1 MGWNM
6 TEILESRAYTELV
19 RKISTKAGFRSR
31 VLGKIDFNGA
41 SIPILSLS
49 RKTEGHSPR
58 ILIAAGIHG
67 DEPAGPHA
75 ILSLLERFPDDWPE
89 FACCHVEIVPLINP
103 TGFDLRQRS
112 NQSGTDLNRTFG
124 SPTPPAEIRFL
135 MDDYRRRSV
144 DLFVDLHEDVDTP
157 GFYLYELSPSES
169 EAFGPSIISALRKA
183 GHPINESSIIEGMAA
198 KDGLILRTSRPI
210 PRTFRKGAPQGLYL
224 KRLGANRTLTFE
236 TPPKLPLDERVA
248 MHLLSLRTVL
258 SCWNP

>member
-1 MGWNM
+1 M

-19 RKISTKAGFRSR
+19 YRMSAKAGFRPR
-31 VLGKIDFNGA
+31 VLGKIDSDGA

-49 RKTEGHSPR
+49 RKNKGLSPR

-75 ILSLLERFPDDWPE
+75 ILSLLERFPEEWPE
-89 FACCHVEIVPLINP
+89 FAGCHVEIVPLINP

-112 NQSGTDLNRTFG
+112 NKFGTDLNRAFG
-124 SPTPPAEIRFL
+124 SPAPPAEIRFL
-135 MDDYRRRSV
+135 MDDYRRRSI

-169 EAFGPSIISALRKA
+169 EAFGPSIISALREA
-183 GHPINESSIIEGMAA
+183 GHPINESSVIEGMEAR
-198 KDGLILRTSRPI
+198 DGLILRTSRPI
-210 PRTFRKGAPQGLYL
+210 PRYFRKGAPQGLYL
-224 KRLGANRTLTFE
+224 KKLGASRTLTFE
-236 TPPKLPLDERVA
+236 TPPKLPLEERVA

-258 SCWNP
+258 SRWSP